1 MTDAERLALALQN
14 RSVPMAS
21 PSGQFIPTP
30 PLPMQPQVSP
40 YNPIG
45 IGELALSMGTGALA
59 QPIASLYGVGSQ
71 LFGGDGK
78 QAANKLAEALTYQP
92 TTSYG
97 QATAQA
103 FGDFAD
109 KSGLSSL
116 PPVISGIPAPRLGVG
131 SMNYAGQQYGMPIL
145 EKGMSMYEQGNLTPG
160 FNPATG
166 ITGKGFSDEGNFRRV
181 GANQPIGSEIRNAG
195 DNPSGISGV
204 IEGVGTGARGL
215 DPAEIAK
222 ANAEVKRLIA
232 NPDLNP
238 AVQVAKQFNPNFD
251 LAAVSSM
258 PPSSIQKQ
266 FPIAKAYDL
275 LTAEQGIDPQLKRLM
290 FAEYLKKYP
299 EVVKKSDATSLSELT
314 QAAYEQLRKENNQ
327 QFDALLNQGMNF
339 SYHPGNVN
347 YTGSPEMLR
356 DALLNKHLYTF
367 RGGDRHEFLNQ
378 VDPYLGLNDNE
389 KFRAVHDVLGHGTTG
404 SSFGRM
410 GEELAYGAHGQT
422 YSPLAKMA
430 AATETRGQNSFV
442 NYSGLNTDLQRQM
455 DVIRSKRELAQR
467 SGQDTS
473 LFDQQLQ
480 ELGNKWEYA
489 QQSSLLLPAEM
500 IDPMY
505 KGGIPEYMK
514 PYLTTQNPQSSPGYH
529 WSNKPDLTQT
539 NPGLYGTGIKGAEAE
554 RLSMPGAPKE
564 RTYFYTNPSL
574 REQGLGSNQY
584 EANLGNLYDPTK
596 DPEKFVSMAS
606 LYNKSM
612 GIVDEASKAND
623 WERMIKDAGYSG
635 YVNPYSKSA
644 IMFEPQDVSKV
655 KK

>member
-1 MTDAERLALALQN
+1 MADPKQIADALAQDQLLAQFN
-14 RSVPMAS
+14 RNEAQAQPWYMKPMDMEGRATFLPFKDTLPGSVMN
-21 PSGQFIPTP
+21 QR
-30 PLPMQPQVSP
+30 
-40 YNPIG
+40 
-45 IGELALSMGTGALA
+45 ELALPGLLAGVLNAFTAPGRVSTQGFDAPEEALNLATNVMGGGITTGKMMRN
-59 QPIASLYGVGSQ
+59 PTGVG
-71 LFGGDGK
+71 GTD
-78 QAANKLAEALTYQP
+78 LASNVYR
-92 TTSYG
+92 G
-97 QATAQA
+97 
-103 FGDFAD
+103 
-109 KSGLSSL
+109 
-116 PPVISGIPAPRLGVG
+116 
-131 SMNYAGQQYGMPIL
+131 
-145 EKGMSMYEQGNLTPG
+145 
-160 FNPATG
+160 
-166 ITGKGFSDEGNFRRV
+166 TGKGFSDEGTFRRV
-181 GANQPIGSEIRNAG
+181 GANQPIGSDIRYAG

-204 IEGVGTGARGL
+204 IEGVGTGARGA
-215 DPAEIAK
+215 DPAEIAQ

-238 AVQVAKQFNPNFD
+238 AIQVAKQFNPNFD
-251 LAAVSSM
+251 LAAVNRM

-275 LTAEQGIDPQLKRLM
+275 LTSELGIDPQLKRLM

-299 EVVKKSDATSLSELT
+299 EIVKKSDATTLSELT
-314 QAAYEQLRKENNQ
+314 QAAYGQLRKENNQ

-367 RGGDRHEFLNQ
+367 RGGDKHEFLNK

-389 KFRAVHDVLGHGTTG
+389 KFRAVHDVFGHGTTG
-404 SSFGRM
+404 ASFGRM

-442 NYSGLNTDLQRQM
+442 NYSGSNTDLQRQM
-455 DVIRSKRELAQR
+455 DIIRSKRELAQR

-480 ELGNKWEYA
+480 SLGDKWEYA
-489 QQSSLLLPAEM
+489 KQSSVLLPAEM

-505 KGGIPEYMK
+505 KGNFPEYMK
-514 PYLTTQNPQSSPGYH
+514 PYLTTQNPQASLGYH

-539 NPGLYGTGIKGAEAE
+539 NPGLYGTGIRGAEAE
-554 RLSMPGAPKE
+554 RLNMSGAPKE
-564 RTYFYTNPSL
+564 RTYFYTNPNL

-584 EANLGNLYDPTK
+584 EANLSNLYDPTK
-596 DPEKFVSMAS
+596 DPEKLVSMAS

-635 YVNPYSKSA
+635 YVNPYSKTA
-644 IMFEPQDVSKV
+644 ITFEPQDVSKV
-655 KK
+655 NK

>member
-1 MTDAERLALALQN
+1 MADPKQIADALTQDQLLAQFN
-14 RSVPMAS
+14 RDEAS
-21 PSGQFIPTP
+21 AEPWWRKG
-30 PLPMQPQVSP
+30 LPMEGRAILAPLRNTMEGSVFNQK
-40 YNPIG
+40 
-45 IGELALSMGTGALA
+45 ELALPYPVAWLVNALTSGNRAYTGADPTFNPQEEA
-59 QPIASLYGVGSQ
+59 ASFASGIMGGGVGASRMM
-71 LFGGDGK
+71 K
-78 QAANKLAEALTYQP
+78 AP
-92 TTSYG
+92 T
-97 QATAQA
+97 
-103 FGDFAD
+103 
-109 KSGLSSL
+109 
-116 PPVISGIPAPRLGVG
+116 GVG
-131 SMNYAGQQYGMPIL
+131 G
-145 EKGMSMYEQGNLTPG
+145 KNLASNVYSG
-160 FNPATG
+160 
-166 ITGKGFSDEGNFRRV
+166 TGKGFSDEGTFRRV
-181 GANQPIGSEIRNAG
+181 GANQPIGSEIRYAG

-204 IEGVGTGARGL
+204 IEGVGTGARGA
-215 DPAEIAK
+215 DPAEIAQ
-222 ANAEVKRLIA
+222 ANAEVKRLVA

-251 LAAVSSM
+251 LSAVNRM

-275 LTAEQGIDPQLKRLM
+275 LTSELGIDPQLKRLM

-299 EVVKKSDATSLSELT
+299 EIVKKSDATTLSELT
-314 QAAYEQLRKENNQ
+314 QAAYGQLRKENNQ

-339 SYHPGNVN
+339 SYHPGNAN

-356 DALLNKHLYTF
+356 DTLLNKHLYTF
-367 RGGDRHEFLNQ
+367 RGGDKHEFLNK

-389 KFRAVHDVLGHGTTG
+389 KFRAVHDVFGHGTTG
-404 SSFGRM
+404 ASFGRM

-467 SGQDTS
+467 NGQDTS

-480 ELGNKWEYA
+480 TLGDKWEYA
-489 QQSSLLLPAEM
+489 KQSSVLLPAEM

-505 KGGIPEYMK
+505 KGNFPEYMK
-514 PYLTTQNPQSSPGYH
+514 PYLNTQNPQAALGYH

-539 NPGLYGTGIKGAEAE
+539 NPGLYGTGIRGAEAE
-554 RLSMPGAPKE
+554 RLNMSGAPKE
-564 RTYFYTNPSL
+564 RTYFYTNPNL

-584 EANLGNLYDPTK
+584 EANLSNLYDPTK
-596 DPEKFVSMAS
+596 DPEKLVSMAS

-635 YVNPYSKSA
+635 YVNPYSKTA
-644 IMFEPQDVSKV
+644 ITFEPQDVSKV